1 MLRAAE
7 REREVEQS
15 PIERVAEGV
24 WGWTE
29 GLREQRNGKRE
40 LEQREWQRDLRLKL
54 WGWKRLNLFGG
65 LAWSWCTQV
74 FLSDFKVEIVFREV
88 DLGTTEIMWVEGGD
102 SLGWSFKLAAKK
114 SGYRNSSF
122 ITCVLCVQW
131 VSFLYFYFGFSIIM
145 SKNKIEMMS

>member
-1 MLRAAE
+1 M
-7 REREVEQS
+7 
-15 PIERVAEGV
+15 
-24 WGWTE
+24 
-29 GLREQRNGKRE
+29 
-40 LEQREWQRDLRLKL
+40 
-54 WGWKRLNLFGG
+54 NLFGG

-122 ITCVLCVQW
+122 ITCFVRAMSLFFIFLFW
-131 VSFLYFYFGFSIIM
+131 V
-145 SKNKIEMMS
+145 